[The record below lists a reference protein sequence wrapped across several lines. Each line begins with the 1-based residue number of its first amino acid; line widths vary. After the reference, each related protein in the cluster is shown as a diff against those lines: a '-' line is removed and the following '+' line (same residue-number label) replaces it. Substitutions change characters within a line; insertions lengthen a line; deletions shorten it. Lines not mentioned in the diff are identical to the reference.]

1 MNGLLVELWML
12 KLLLVKAQKEMR
24 NMLLENLREGDPRH
38 IVTESLAELCPTVMW
53 KAELVNDK
61 IGRLAEETSK
71 QAVESVAWWLLAA
84 YIKCERKEI
93 N

>member
-1 MNGLLVELWML
+1 MDVKIVAGEGSEGNEEHVIG
-12 KLLLVKAQKEMR
+12 KL
-24 NMLLENLREGDPRH
+24 EGDPRH

>member
-1 MNGLLVELWML
+1 
-12 KLLLVKAQKEMR
+12 
-24 NMLLENLREGDPRH
+24 MLLENLREGDPRH

-84 YIKCERKEI
+84 YIKCERKERELRLLNCMNI
-93 N
+93 KPKCLYPMCLLLHI